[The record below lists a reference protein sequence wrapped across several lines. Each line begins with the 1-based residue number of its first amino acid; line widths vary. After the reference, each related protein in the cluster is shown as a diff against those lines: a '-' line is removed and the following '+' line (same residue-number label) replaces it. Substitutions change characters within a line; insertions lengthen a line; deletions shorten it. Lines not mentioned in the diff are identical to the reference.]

1 MSERY
6 KPNPPCPKCEAT
18 YANGFDITE
27 DDNGRV
33 YDLRWYVCDECGH
46 ETKPRR
52 KYIGTRKDEA
62 AGVPEFGGEDD
73 E

>member
-1 MSERY
+1 ML
-6 KPNPPCPKCEAT
+6 NPPCPKCKAT

-52 KYIGTRKDEA
+52 KYIGTRKDEQ
-62 AGVPEFGGEDD
+62 
-73 E
+73 